1 MPEVTT
7 YNTLMMLF
15 TLVNGLFACAFGAC
29 IGSLLNV
36 LVYRMPL
43 GLDVVSP
50 PSRCPNCET
59 RLTWRENI
67 PIFGWLALRGKC
79 RFCRSRISAEYPI
92 VEAIVAAM
100 FGLVFLKVYT
110 DGPFMGIPFNAI
122 APAWGGAT
130 FATTWPTFVTIL
142 VLLSCL
148 TAITIIDA
156 RTFQIPLIL
165 TWVPAA
171 AALVFNLIQV
181 ALVSTRNTYQ
191 HPQFARG
198 WDWSIATPGPHGWGW
213 IGGSIG
219 GMLGLGLS
227 TLLLHK
233 GLIKRSFH
241 DYESWLNSL
250 PKSEAP
256 ADGARI
262 GADGTAVGT
271 DASVNDPQMW
281 LEYPHARREM
291 VREVLFLTPCL
302 ALGYAG
308 WTMATKLAGPWKVDI
323 YTGIA
328 ESSVAAPLWLNVL
341 AAVLMG
347 YLIGGGIVWIWRILG
362 TLMVGR
368 EALGLGDVHMM
379 AAVGACLGWPH
390 SILGFF
396 AAAFVGVF
404 WTIVGKLLTGKLQR
418 QMPFGPYLAIGTVLV
433 WFCQPGVERL
443 LGMILRTG
451 ERFILP

>member
-1 MPEVTT
+1 MPEITT
-7 YNTLMMLF
+7 YHTLMLLF
-15 TLVNGLFACAFGAC
+15 TVVNCLFACAFGAC

-50 PSRCPNCET
+50 PSRCPACET

-67 PIFGWLALRGKC
+67 PIFGWLALRGRC
-79 RFCRSRISAEYPI
+79 RFCRSSISAEYPI
-92 VEAIVAAM
+92 VEAIVAAL

-110 DGPFMGIPFNAI
+110 DGPFLGIPLNAL

-130 FATTWPTFVTIL
+130 FATTWPTFVSIL
-142 VLLSCL
+142 ILISCL

-171 AALVFNLIQV
+171 AALVLNLIQV
-181 ALVSTRNTYQ
+181 ALLSTTHLSQR
-191 HPQFARG
+191 PQFARG
-198 WDWSIATPGPHGWGW
+198 WDWSIASPGAHGWGW
-213 IGGSIG
+213 IGASIG
-219 GMLGLGLS
+219 GMLGIGIS
-227 TLLLHK
+227 TLLLNK

-241 DYESWLNSL
+241 DYEAWLTSL
-250 PKSEAP
+250 PKQDQAGTPNTQPQQVP
-256 ADGARI
+256 A
-262 GADGTAVGT
+262 GADSA
-271 DASVNDPQMW
+271 NDPQMW

-302 ALGYAG
+302 ALGYGG
-308 WTMATKLAGPWKVDI
+308 WTLATKLAGPWKVDI
-323 YTGIA
+323 FTGIA
-328 ESSVAAPLWLNVL
+328 ESSQAAPVWLNVL

-404 WTIVGKLLTGKLQR
+404 WTILGKLLTGTLQR

-433 WFCQPGVERL
+433 WFCQPVVERL
-443 LGMILRTG
+443 LGVILRTG